1 MKPWKVLGALAAV
14 ALVGGTGYVVGSQGQ
29 LHDLGLD
36 QALLDPG
43 SVSDSQSDL
52 PGIPVSGNAV
62 FRVVGQQGDFVLV
75 ELLVK
80 QGDSWRP
87 AKIQSSSE
95 FEYVGGNK

>member
-1 MKPWKVLGALAAV
+1 MKPWKVFVALAAV
-14 ALVGGTGYVVGSQGQ
+14 ALIGGAGYVVGSQGQ
-29 LHDLGLD
+29 QHDLGLD
-36 QALLDPG
+36 QALPEPG

-75 ELLVK
+75 ELMIK
-80 QGDSWRP
+80 QGESWRP
-87 AKIQSSSE
+87 AKIQSSSA